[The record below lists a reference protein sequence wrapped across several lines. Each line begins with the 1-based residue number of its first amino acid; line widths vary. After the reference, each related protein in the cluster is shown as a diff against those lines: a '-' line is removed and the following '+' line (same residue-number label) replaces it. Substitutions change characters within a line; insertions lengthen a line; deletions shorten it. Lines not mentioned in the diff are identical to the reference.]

1 MFSFGIKSSFASSN
15 LKNLSSDVNLTT
27 ELVKNSVEQSAY
39 LTKELNYLYKFWK
52 EAFAFT
58 KDGELPD
65 RQ

>member
-1 MFSFGIKSSFASSN
+1 MSN

-39 LTKELNYLYKFWK
+39 LMKELNYLYKFWK

-58 KDGELPD
+58 KNGELPD
-65 RQ
+65 RH